1 MDFSTAEGR
10 GKSSNRPSVRLSV
23 NSMLRRF
30 IPNSKH
36 RGTSTCGNGITVA
49 FDLPEDVG
57 VVELVHELHLLE
69 HVGPVRAVL
78 VHLEHHHLPRR
89 LVRHLK
95 QSRQESQ
102 LGKHKNDCDRSL
114 RHPSRPVDG
123 VKWGNSRN
131 QSSLFSC
138 LSDRLNII
146 ITC

>member
-95 QSRQESQ
+95 PSR
-102 LGKHKNDCDRSL
+102 KKIIDRSL
-114 RHPSRPVDG
+114 RHPSRPVAWTG
-123 VKWGNSRN
+123 SNGETRGI
-131 QSSLFSC
+131 SLHSFRVFPT
-138 LSDRLNII
+138 D
-146 ITC
+146 